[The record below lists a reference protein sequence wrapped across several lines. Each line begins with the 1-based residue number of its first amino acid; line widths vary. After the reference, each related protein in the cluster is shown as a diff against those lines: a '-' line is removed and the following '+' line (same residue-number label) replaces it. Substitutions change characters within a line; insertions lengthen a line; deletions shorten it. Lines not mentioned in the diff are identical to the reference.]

1 MRRWIVLGCL
11 LFVSSAFAALPE
23 GKPADVGMDA
33 EKLAEIDTAVAEAIK
48 GNKTPGAVV
57 VVVRSGKVVFRK
69 AYGKRSVAPKDE
81 AMTVDTIFDLA
92 SLTKPIATATA
103 IVQLT
108 RQGKLRLDDPV
119 SKHLPAFAGEKGSI
133 TLAQLLLHTSGLPA
147 GNAVADYAG
156 GRKAALEKIA
166 ALKRK
171 PPDERFV
178 YSDLGYIVLGA
189 VVEKAG
195 GVGLDAF
202 TAKHVFA
209 PLGMADTSFGPLKD
223 EARVARTAPTEK
235 IDGAYL
241 RGTVHDP
248 RARKLGGVAGH
259 AGLFGTADDLAL
271 FAQMLLDGGKVGDE
285 RFLEAADV
293 DLLTKGRTVPG
304 GSRSYGWDVQT
315 AYSGNRGEL
324 FAGFGH
330 TGFTGTSLWIDPTT
344 KTAVIVLTNRVHPD
358 GKGNVSRL
366 RSRIATIAAK
376 AIVTPPLPKR

>member
-1 MRRWIVLGCL
+1 MRRRIVLGLL
-11 LFVSSAFAALPE
+11 LFASSSFAALPG

-33 EKLAEIDTAVAEAIK
+33 EKLGEIDAAVAEAIK
-48 GNKTPGAVV
+48 DGKTPGAVV

-69 AYGKRSVAPKDE
+69 AYGRRAVAPKDE

-103 IVQLT
+103 VIQLA
-108 RQGKLRLDDPV
+108 RKGKLHLDDPV

-147 GNAVADYAG
+147 GNPVTDYAG
-156 GRKAALEKIA
+156 GQKAALEKIA

-171 PPDERFV
+171 PPDERFL
-178 YSDLGYIVLGA
+178 YSDLGYILLGA

-202 TAKHVFA
+202 TAKHILT

-223 EARVARTAPTEK
+223 KARLARTAPTEK
-235 IDGAYL
+235 IDGVYL
-241 RGTVHDP
+241 RGIVHDP

-271 FAQMLLDGGKVGDE
+271 FAQMLLDAGRVGDK
-285 RFLEAADV
+285 RFLAAADV
-293 DLLTKGRTVPG
+293 DLLTKARKVPG
-304 GSRSYGWDVQT
+304 GERSYGWDVRT
-315 AYSGNRGEL
+315 AYSSNRGDL

-330 TGFTGTSLWIDPTT
+330 TGFTGTSLWIDPPT
-344 KTAVIVLTNRVHPD
+344 KTTVIVLTNRVHPD
-358 GKGNVSRL
+358 GKGNVIRS
-366 RSRIATIAAK
+366 RSRIATIVAG
-376 AIVTPPLPKR
+376 AITKR